1 MRRSGASSRGDSL
14 SLQGS
19 LTLQGSLSLALSLC
33 VWIIFV
39 HNVCFG
45 VELPSVAWEWHAPH
59 MESLDQLSR

>member
-19 LTLQGSLSLALSLC
+19 LTLADPLS